1 MSDDRDETESPILRG
16 RHALNSGDNDL
27 VLAIVADR
35 ATEENVEIRGEMRR
49 LAAMAMVRIGML
61 LEARSELEQAELD
74 LAKPEHHWAA
84 LSVRVTAATVNLHR
98 GSAHDALATAIDA
111 IVQLAEAQDSVFVDE
126 VIHIATIRTNV
137 ALLFLSLGV
146 PEIAIDLLDQAL
158 LDVPAGMPMSAPRL
172 NLANAHLMI
181 ARRRRADRDPDWN
194 LSASRC
200 LAAVVSMTEK
210 ERLPRRLI
218 EGATL
223 TASVHLLFREV
234 DAAGRVLVASLE
246 HCSEVLDPTAL
257 AQHHSLL
264 AVVLGRSGQ
273 LDDSYE
279 WAALA
284 TSYADSIFDRA
295 AAAPIYRV
303 MAKAASALGHHEQAA
318 ENYAAADEV
327 SKSNIKHVHA
337 LVIQLVAQTQL
348 SIEHRR
354 LLRAQHRLADQV
366 RVDPLTGVQNRYALD
381 LMLAESGAQ
390 TDDISTVAVLFLD
403 IDQFKLV
410 NDSNDHATG
419 DEVLRRLAVLVP
431 NALRADDQFFRYG
444 GDEFVAILPSITG
457 QAAHVTA
464 ERIRVSIESD
474 RSAATP
480 ITVSIGCSIGR
491 SNDLSRIL
499 AGADEAMYVAKRSGR
514 NRVAFAGPKS
524 SP

>member
-1 MSDDRDETESPILRG
+1 VSDDRDETESPIHRG
-16 RHALNSGDNDL
+16 RHALNSGDNEL

-35 ATEENVEIRGEMRR
+35 ANEDNVEIRGEMRR

-84 LSVRVTAATVNLHR
+84 LSVRVTTATVNLHR
-98 GSAHDALATAIDA
+98 GLAHDALTTAIDA
-111 IVQLAEAQDSVFVDE
+111 IVQLAEAEDSVFIDE
-126 VIHIATIRTNV
+126 VVHVATIRTNV
-137 ALLFLSLGV
+137 ALLFLNLGV
-146 PEIAIDLLDQAL
+146 PEIAVGLLDQAL
-158 LDVPAGMPMSAPRL
+158 LDVPVGMPMSAPRL

-200 LAAVVSMTEK
+200 LAAVVSMTED

-223 TASVHLLFREV
+223 TAAVHLLFRDV

-246 HCSEVLDPTAL
+246 HCRQVLDPTAL
-257 AQHHSLL
+257 PQHNSLL

-273 LDDSYE
+273 LDDSYA

-295 AAAPIYRV
+295 APIYRG
-303 MAKAASALGHHEQAA
+303 MAKAANALGHHEQAA

-327 SKSNIKHVHA
+327 AKSNIRHVHA
-337 LVIQLVAQTQL
+337 LVVQLVAQTQL

-381 LMLAESGAQ
+381 LMLAKSGAQ

-431 NALRADDQFFRYG
+431 NTLRADDHFYRYG

-464 ERIRVSIESD
+464 ERIRASIESD
-474 RSAATP
+474 RSATTQ

-491 SNDLSRIL
+491 SNDLSMIL

>member
-1 MSDDRDETESPILRG
+1 
-16 RHALNSGDNDL
+16 
-27 VLAIVADR
+27 
-35 ATEENVEIRGEMRR
+35 
-49 LAAMAMVRIGML
+49 
-61 LEARSELEQAELD
+61 
-74 LAKPEHHWAA
+74 
-84 LSVRVTAATVNLHR
+84 
-98 GSAHDALATAIDA
+98 
-111 IVQLAEAQDSVFVDE
+111 
-126 VIHIATIRTNV
+126 
-137 ALLFLSLGV
+137 
-146 PEIAIDLLDQAL
+146 
-158 LDVPAGMPMSAPRL
+158 
-172 NLANAHLMI
+172 
-181 ARRRRADRDPDWN
+181 
-194 LSASRC
+194 
-200 LAAVVSMTEK
+200 
-210 ERLPRRLI
+210 
-218 EGATL
+218 
-223 TASVHLLFREV
+223 
-234 DAAGRVLVASLE
+234 
-246 HCSEVLDPTAL
+246 
-257 AQHHSLL
+257 
-264 AVVLGRSGQ
+264 
-273 LDDSYE
+273 
-279 WAALA
+279 
-284 TSYADSIFDRA
+284 
-295 AAAPIYRV
+295 